1 MKKFISI
8 FLLLFSCS
16 FVFIAT
22 AQNKEIDSLKNL
34 VANHHETDT
43 VKIDLLNDIAFKV
56 RFYDLNLTLQY
67 ATFADSLS
75 NLIDYKRGKAK
86 SLKTKALYYKEIS
99 DYPQAMKYYQ
109 SVLKICKEIEDKA
122 ITASCC
128 NDMASLYTVQ
138 GNYPKALE
146 YYQKSLS
153 LCEQLDNQYYIAV
166 INANIGD
173 LYLKQGDNIKA
184 LSSILKA
191 INYYEKTKPRMNL
204 IIAYKNTVAT
214 YIEMKNDSLALSY
227 SDKLISLCKTLGA
240 SKELTQAL
248 IARGIIQEGLKNYSL
263 AKQHYLEAISATEK
277 TNDIFGSWASNY
289 SMAHLYERIGKYDL
303 ALKHALVANKKAEKL
318 NRLKETWQT
327 AQMLAVIYKKKKQY
341 KQAYEY
347 YVVFKTTADSLF
359 NESNVKKITSLENQY
374 KFNKEKEAIA
384 AEQAQKDAIQSE
396 ELKHQKVVRN
406 SFIAGFI
413 LMIVFAFVII
423 KNLAQK
429 RKANRLLASQKK
441 EIETYV
447 EELKTTNVKLVEL
460 DTFKQGLTSMIV
472 HDLKNPL
479 NGILNVS
486 KSYSAENQ
494 VRQMKQTGK
503 QMLNM
508 VLNILDVNKFEE
520 NQMTVYKTA
529 VSLLAISQNA
539 INSILFLSE
548 QKNIS
553 ITNEILP
560 EFTVYADSEI
570 IERVFV
576 NILTN
581 AIKYT
586 PNNGN
591 IILNTTIEKEQ
602 NFIKVNIT
610 DTGVGIPQ
618 DKLNLVF
625 TKFGQVSAK
634 KSGSVRSTGLGLTFC
649 KMAVEA
655 HGGKIDVQSET
666 NKGTT
671 FYFTL
676 QATNK
681 AVIRKPETPILTK
694 NHKKYLLNTEE
705 KQILTPFVNQL
716 KKTEIYKMLELR
728 KILRRINVESDN
740 IKLWKEEVQ
749 KAIRSGNQEKYNE
762 LLNL

>member
-34 VANHHETDT
+34 VLNHSKTDT

-649 KMAVEA
+649 KMAIEA
-655 HGGKIDVQSET
+655 HGGKIHVQSET

-716 KKTEIYKMLELR
+716 EKTEIYKMLELR